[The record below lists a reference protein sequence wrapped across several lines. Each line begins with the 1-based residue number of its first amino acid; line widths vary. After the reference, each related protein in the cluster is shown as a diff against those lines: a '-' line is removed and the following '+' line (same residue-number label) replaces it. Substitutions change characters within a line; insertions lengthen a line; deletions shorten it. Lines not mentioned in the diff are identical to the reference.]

1 MQVQIK
7 VSPPL
12 NTLMRNIEQLSEN
25 LTNGFDWE
33 SLAPIVAE
41 AADNIFASEGR
52 GGWPQLSEAYARW
65 KARNYPG
72 KGILE
77 LTGAYRSAA
86 TQIGAPGNV
95 ITTTE
100 NSLTYGVEGL
110 DYAIFHESGT
120 NRLPARPV
128 FDLLAEDE
136 ELSRA
141 VTEVF
146 GEFLN
151 QKLNEAQIAR

>member
-7 VSPPL
+7 TTPQL
-12 NTLMRNIEQLSEN
+12 NALMRNIDQLSKN
-25 LTNGFDWE
+25 LTQGFDWE

-65 KARNYPG
+65 KARNFPG
-72 KGILE
+72 KGILD
-77 LTGAYRSAA
+77 LTGAYRKAA

-110 DYAIFHESGT
+110 DYPAYHETGT
-120 NRLPARPV
+120 NQLPARPV
-128 FDLLAEDE
+128 FDLLVEDE

-141 VTEVF
+141 VTEAF
-146 GEFLN
+146 SEHIN
-151 QKLNEAQIAR
+151 QKLSEALIAR

>member
-7 VSPPL
+7 TTPQL
-12 NTLMRNIEQLSEN
+12 NALMRNIDQLSEN
-25 LTNGFDWE
+25 LTQGFDWE
-33 SLAPIVAE
+33 SLAPMVAE
-41 AADNIFASEGR
+41 AADRIFASEGH

-65 KARNYPG
+65 KARNFPD
-72 KGILE
+72 KGLLE
-77 LTGAYRSAA
+77 LTGAYRNAA

-110 DYAIFHESGT
+110 DYALFHESGT

-136 ELSRA
+136 ELFRA
-141 VTEVF
+141 VTEAF
-146 GEFLN
+146 SEHIN
-151 QKLNEAQIAR
+151 QKLSEAQIAR